1 MKQQTIILLLVST
14 IFFQCTKNNQNITIS
29 GTLLNVPTDSLYLL
43 NNYGDT
49 IRATTRNAD
58 NTFDFEIDKSEE
70 DYYVLNFGIDINKN
84 YKQLLYLK
92 PGDNL
97 HIMIDSLKLTFSKNG
112 AERNQYLYDKSTY
125 EWYNHWVPFY
135 GKIERESFYRDSV
148 TNCNK
153 VKVKTL
159 INDSKFI
166 ERELK
171 NIDYDYAS
179 FIYNVQNSLD
189 SIISNDVKWAKS
201 IKSDNKIELKRS
213 KDYIRLVVKLMTY
226 RDTLS
231 MEELNSVY
239 NTIGHKKLQDIF
251 IKSMIGFMNPLQE
264 QLQNGTDS
272 YEKAVVV
279 KEFVETNYPHLI
291 VQFNPIF
298 KIYQKFHNAEG
309 KKASFSYEDINGKI
323 VNLSDFEGK
332 YVYIDFWATWCG
344 WCIKEFPYANKI
356 KKQFKG
362 KNIKFVT
369 ISIDS
374 EEKKNS
380 WKEYVIKKKLEG
392 IQLISPLKKGKTQE
406 HTSFID
412 KGEIEDPFLTL
423 LHVNDFNMGIPQ
435 FSLIGP
441 DGKILDASAPRPS
454 NENIIDYLNQY
465 LE

>member
-1 MKQQTIILLLVST
+1 MKQQTIILLLFST
-14 IFFQCTKNNQNITIS
+14 IFFQCTNSKQNITIS
-29 GTLLNVPTDSLYLL
+29 GTLTNVPTDSLYLL

-49 IRATTRNAD
+49 IRTTIRNAD
-58 NTFDFEIDKSEE
+58 NTFAFEIDKSEE
-70 DYYVLNFGIDINKN
+70 DYYVLNFGIDINDN

-92 PGDNL
+92 SGDNL

-112 AERNQYLYDKSTY
+112 AERNQYLYEKSTY
-125 EWYNHWVPFY
+125 DWYSHWVPFY
-135 GKIERESFYRDSV
+135 RKIERESFYRDSV
-148 TNCNK
+148 TNRNK

-159 INDSKFI
+159 TNDSKFI

-179 FIYNVQNSLD
+179 FIYYSQNTLD
-189 SIISNDVKWAKS
+189 STISNDIKWAKS
-201 IKSDNKIELKRS
+201 INPDNEIELKRS
-213 KDYIRLVVKLMTY
+213 KDYIRLVVKIMTD

-251 IKSMIGFMNPLQE
+251 IKSMIGFTTPLQK
-264 QLQNGTDS
+264 QLQYGTDS

-279 KEFVETNYPHLI
+279 KEFLETKYPHLI
-291 VQFNPIF
+291 EQFNPIF
-298 KIYQKFHNAEG
+298 NVYQKFHNAEG
-309 KKASFSYEDINGKI
+309 KKASFSYEDINGNI

-344 WCIKEFPYANKI
+344 WCIKEFPYVNKL

-374 EEKKNS
+374 EEEKNY
-380 WKEYVIKKKLEG
+380 WKEYVITKKLEG
-392 IQLISPLKKGKTQE
+392 IHLISPLKKGKTRK

-423 LHVNDFNMGIPQ
+423 LHVNDFNLGIPQ

-441 DGKILDASAPRPS
+441 DGKVLDASAPRPS